1 MTKNPKTSKKAAP
14 KTDKPRKLTK
24 KEEEE
29 YQRLMNEAWQPIA
42 KAIREGKITLPWFR
56 EPQ

>member
-1 MTKNPKTSKKAAP
+1 MTTKPNIKHKTKKTA
-14 KTDKPRKLTK
+14 DKPRKLTK

-42 KAIREGKITLPWFR
+42 KSIREGKIRLPWFR
-56 EPQ
+56 ESQ